1 MKDVE
6 EYMISIIL
14 LGLLAVIDFMKKEI
28 HIFIL
33 LPVMVLWLYMPIW
46 NKEMEIS
53 GIVAAVFLVIFSM
66 LTKQAFGMADAI
78 VLSLIAV
85 TNGVFSMLMIFF
97 TANVFFLL
105 FVGIRFGFKQRKRE
119 LPFIPFIFIV
129 FVLSKIILRE
139 GI

>member
-33 LPVMVLWLYMPIW
+33 LPVMVLWLYMPIC

-97 TANVFFLL
+97 TSNVIFLL
-105 FVGIRFGFKQRKRE
+105 FAGIRFGFKQRKRE

-129 FVLSKIILRE
+129 FVLSKIVLKE

>member
-1 MKDVE
+1 
-6 EYMISIIL
+6 MINIIL
-14 LGLLAVIDFMKKEI
+14 LGLLAVIDYIKKEI

-33 LPVMVLWLYMPIW
+33 LPVIVLWLCMPVW
-46 NKEMEIS
+46 KQEVKIS
-53 GIVAAVFLVIFSM
+53 GIVAAVFLVIFS
-66 LTKQAFGMADAI
+66 LVTKQAFGMADAI

-85 TNGVFSMLMIFF
+85 TNGVFGMLMIFF

-105 FVGIRFGFKQRKRE
+105 FVGIRFGFKQRNME